1 MDLLLQALRR
11 RFDVTLVLLVLL
23 FAECEILISF
33 LFGLGQGLP
42 QAFHLFLEV
51 FNGKSQLELRF
62 GQAFSEVANDCF
74 TLLHLAHVRLSQSL
88 DLILMRRVQLVDLVL
103 SFLFTDDG
111 LASVVLE

>member
-1 MDLLLQALRR
+1 M
-11 RFDVTLVLLVLL
+11 LLVLL
-23 FAECEILISF
+23 FAECEVLISL
-33 LFGLGQGLP
+33 LFGRSQGLP
-42 QAFHLFLEV
+42 QALHLFLEV

-74 TLLHLAHVRLSQSL
+74 TLLHLTHVCLRQSL
-88 DLILMRRVQLVDLVL
+88 DLILMSLVQFVDLVL